1 MAGKEYSLKA
11 ILSAT
16 DRISPVLKKVDSNIG
31 KVGRSFSSFAKASVS
46 LASKLALPLT
56 ALGGVGGFSLRPR
69 SINSRLWATLS
80 IKPAKERVSVWS
92 PCRGCVTQQA
102 SEGCL
107 LTKWI
112 RP

>member
-56 ALGGVGGFSLRPR
+56 ALGGVGGFSLKAAVDKFTSLGD
-69 SINSRLWATLS
+69 SID
-80 IKPAKERVSVWS
+80 K
-92 PCRGCVTQQA
+92 A
-102 SEGCL
+102 SKRAGVGVESLQKLRYAAGLGGDVC
-107 LTKWI
+107 
-112 RP
+112 